1 MLCGYF
7 EISAD
12 LDIDTL
18 VLSQYCVAVCLKTHG
33 QEGLCIILTLY

>member
-7 EISAD
+7 IITTD

-18 VLSQYCVAVCLKTHG
+18 VLSPYCVAVCLKTHG
-33 QEGLCIILTLY
+33 QKGLL